1 MATKREDCLAALLTL
16 VETTGAPAYRSRAE
30 AVKRAEM
37 PVVIITPIT
46 DSADTQIGK
55 CYVDRRMTVAIQV
68 WVHDDIP
75 DQAADPV
82 LASVHAAIMTDTSL
96 GGTAVDCQILEDD
109 FRLAATDGAIVSKYM
124 VWYRHSEADL
134 TQ

>member
-1 MATKREDCLAALLTL
+1 MTTKREACLAALLTRI
-16 VETTGAPAYRSRAE
+16 ESTDTPAYRSRAE

-37 PVVIITPIT
+37 PVAIITPIT

-55 CYVDRRMTVAIQV
+55 CYVDRRLTVAIQV
-68 WVHDDIP
+68 WVHGDIP
-75 DQAADPV
+75 DQEADPV
-82 LASVHAAIMTDTSL
+82 LADIHAAIMADTSL

-124 VWYRHSEADL
+124 IWYRHSEEDL